1 MTTPD
6 RSGWRVLVIEDDGLI
21 AMDISDTLD
30 QLGHVVVGPMRTVE
44 SALATIDNQVVD
56 LALLDVNLSNGETSY
71 PIAEV
76 LSKRGVPFA
85 FLTGYGEADLDGSFR
100 GQPVISK
107 PIGEKILSE
116 TLRNLSPTR
125 FGTAP
130 FPITTISKNDT

>member
-56 LALLDVNLSNGETSY
+56 LAFARCQSEQRRDQLS
-71 PIAEV
+71 
-76 LSKRGVPFA
+76 
-85 FLTGYGEADLDGSFR
+85 
-100 GQPVISK
+100 Q
-107 PIGEKILSE
+107 
-116 TLRNLSPTR
+116 LR
-125 FGTAP
+125 
-130 FPITTISKNDT
+130 KC